1 MFRIALLLLVACAAA
16 PAVEVPETL
25 VVNGQ
30 TYKAVVYQSHDG
42 SRLRIMHETGI
53 AALPIGDLPADLQGK
68 LGYGEKA
75 AQDIKAT
82 EQAKAAA
89 AETAAAA
96 AENQR
101 IATEQAN
108 VAAAEAA
115 DKSAGLHIPQI
126 KDALMGKTKS
136 EVKEFFGRKPDD
148 ILGEDRWFY
157 DRSYFDPDS
166 ETYMKR
172 CNISFHGSNHHTSPN
187 TVYIVSF
194 GN

>member
-1 MFRIALLLLVACAAA
+1 
-16 PAVEVPETL
+16 
-25 VVNGQ
+25 
-30 TYKAVVYQSHDG
+30 
-42 SRLRIMHETGI
+42 MHETGI

>member
-1 MFRIALLLLVACAAA
+1 MLVACAAA

-89 AETAAAA
+89 AEAAAAA
-96 AENQR
+96 AEKQR
-101 IATEQAN
+101 KATEQATDDMPLVWEGGE
-108 VAAAEAA
+108 VAAYTAADAAAWRA
-115 DKSAGLHIPQI
+115 DKSAGLTTSRL
-126 KDALMGKTKS
+126 KDALMARLNLKLKSFSVESRTISSARTIGITK
-136 EVKEFFGRKPDD
+136 EVTLTPIQK
-148 ILGEDRWFY
+148 
-157 DRSYFDPDS
+157 
-166 ETYMKR
+166 
-172 CNISFHGSNHHTSPN
+172 HT
-187 TVYIVSF
+187 
-194 GN
+194 